1 MFYRFARFLL
11 KIVFKIRYKLVVHG
25 NTNLPETPL
34 VICANHINLWDPI
47 LLAIIFDR
55 PIRFMAKKE
64 LFDNKFL
71 GFLLNKFGAFPVDRD
86 NVNIKTIKDSI
97 KLVKDNEVLGIF
109 PEGTRVKTV
118 SEENMKTGVA
128 MIASRAG
135 ADVIPVLINSDYKF
149 RSKVEVFVRDKI
161 AISSF
166 DDVSK
171 DMRNKEITK
180 SIYENIYKV
189 NWWI

>member
-25 NTNLPETPL
+25 NTKLPETPL
-34 VICANHINLWDPI
+34 IICANHINLWDPI
-47 LLAIIFDR
+47 LLAIIFER

-86 NVNIKTIKDSI
+86 NVNIKTIKDAI
-97 KLVKDNEVLGIF
+97 KLVKNNEVLGIF

-135 ADVIPVLINSDYKF
+135 ADVIPVFINSNYKF

-171 DMRNKEITK
+171 DIRNKAITRA
-180 SIYENIYKV
+180 IYENIYKV
-189 NWWI
+189 NLWI

>member
-25 NTNLPETPL
+25 NTKLPETPL
-34 VICANHINLWDPI
+34 IICANHINLWDPI
-47 LLAIIFDR
+47 LLAIIFER

-86 NVNIKTIKDSI
+86 NVNIKTIKDAI
-97 KLVKDNEVLGIF
+97 KLVKNNEVLGIF

-118 SEENMKTGVA
+118 RAENLKTGVA

-135 ADVIPVLINSDYKF
+135 ADVIPVFISSNYKF

-171 DMRNKEITK
+171 DIRNKAITRA
-180 SIYENIYKV
+180 IYENIYKV
-189 NWWI
+189 N

>member
-11 KIVFKIRYKLVVHG
+11 KIIFKIRYRLVVHG
-25 NTNLPETPL
+25 NTNIPETPL

-64 LFDNKFL
+64 LFENKFL
-71 GFLLNKFGAFPVDRD
+71 GFLLEKFGAFPVDRD
-86 NVNIKTIKDSI
+86 NVNIKTIKESI
-97 KLVKDNEVLGIF
+97 KLVKNNEVLGIF

-135 ADVIPVLINSDYKF
+135 ADVIPVFINSDYKF

-166 DDVSK
+166 DDISK

-180 SIYENIYKV
+180 AIYENIYKV
-189 NWWI
+189 NLWI

>member
-1 MFYRFARFLL
+1 MFYRFARCIL
-11 KIVFKIRYKLVVHG
+11 KIIFKIRYKLVVHG

-34 VICANHINLWDPI
+34 IICANHINLWDPI

-64 LFDNKFL
+64 LFENKFL
-71 GFLLNKFGAFPVDRD
+71 GFLLEKFGAFPVDRD
-86 NVNIKTIKDSI
+86 NVNIKTIKDAI

-118 SEENMKTGVA
+118 SEEKIITGVA

-135 ADVIPVLINSDYKF
+135 ADVIPVFINSDYKF

-171 DMRNKEITK
+171 DIRNKAITK
-180 SIYENIYKV
+180 AIYENIYKV

>member
-86 NVNIKTIKDSI
+86 NVNIKTIKDAI

-109 PEGTRVKTV
+109 PEGTRVQTV

-135 ADVIPVLINSDYKF
+135 ADVIPVFINSNYKF

-171 DMRNKEITK
+171 DIRNKTITRA
-180 SIYENIYKV
+180 IYENIYKV

>member
-25 NTNLPETPL
+25 NTKLPETPL
-34 VICANHINLWDPI
+34 IICANHINLWDPI
-47 LLAIIFDR
+47 LLAIIFER

-86 NVNIKTIKDSI
+86 NVNIKTIKDAI
-97 KLVKDNEVLGIF
+97 KLVKNNEVLGIF

-135 ADVIPVLINSDYKF
+135 ADVIPVFINSNYKF

-171 DMRNKEITK
+171 DRRNKAITRA
-180 SIYENIYKV
+180 IYENIYKV

>member
-11 KIVFKIRYKLVVHG
+11 KIIFKIRYKLIVHG

-34 VICANHINLWDPI
+34 IICANHINLWDPI

-55 PIRFMAKKE
+55 QIRFMAKKE
-64 LFDNKFL
+64 LFENKFL
-71 GFLLNKFGAFPVDRD
+71 GFLLEKFGAFPVDRD
-86 NVNIKTIKDSI
+86 NVNIKTIKDAI

-118 SEENMKTGVA
+118 SEKNMKTGVA

-135 ADVIPVLINSDYKF
+135 ADVIPVFINSDYKF
-149 RSKVEVFVRDKI
+149 RSKVEVSVRDKI

-166 DDVSK
+166 DDISK

-180 SIYENIYKV
+180 AIYENIYKV

>member
-11 KIVFKIRYKLVVHG
+11 KIVFKIRYKLVAHG

-86 NVNIKTIKDSI
+86 NVNIKTIKDAI
-97 KLVKDNEVLGIF
+97 KLVKNNEVLGIF

-135 ADVIPVLINSDYKF
+135 ADVIPVFINSNYKF

-166 DDVSK
+166 DDISK
-171 DMRNKEITK
+171 DIRNKAITRA
-180 SIYENIYKV
+180 IYENIYKV
-189 NWWI
+189 N

>member
-11 KIVFKIRYKLVVHG
+11 KIVFKIRYKLVIHG

-34 VICANHINLWDPI
+34 IICANHINLWDPI

-64 LFDNKFL
+64 LFENKFL
-71 GFLLNKFGAFPVDRD
+71 GFLLEKFGAFPVDRD
-86 NVNIKTIKDSI
+86 NVNIKTIKDAI

-135 ADVIPVLINSDYKF
+135 ADVIPVFINSDYKF

-180 SIYENIYKV
+180 AIYENIYKV

>member
-86 NVNIKTIKDSI
+86 NVNIKTIKDAI

-109 PEGTRVKTV
+109 PEGTRVKKV

-135 ADVIPVLINSDYKF
+135 ADVIPVLINSNYKF

-171 DMRNKEITK
+171 DIRNKAITRA
-180 SIYENIYKV
+180 IYENIYKV

>member
-97 KLVKDNEVLGIF
+97 KLVKDNKVLGIF

-135 ADVIPVLINSDYKF
+135 ADVIPVFINSNYKF

-171 DMRNKEITK
+171 DIRNKAITRA
-180 SIYENIYKV
+180 IYENIYKV

>member
-86 NVNIKTIKDSI
+86 NVNIKTIKDAI

-135 ADVIPVLINSDYKF
+135 ADVIPVFINSNYKF

-171 DMRNKEITK
+171 DIRNKAITRA
-180 SIYENIYKV
+180 IYENIYKV

>member
-64 LFDNKFL
+64 LFENKFL
-71 GFLLNKFGAFPVDRD
+71 GFLLEKFGAFPVDRD
-86 NVNIKTIKDSI
+86 NVNIKTIKESI
-97 KLVKDNEVLGIF
+97 KLVKNNEVLGIF

-135 ADVIPVLINSDYKF
+135 ADVIPVFINSDYKF
-149 RSKVEVFVRDKI
+149 RSRVEVFVRDKI

-166 DDVSK
+166 DDISK

>member
-11 KIVFKIRYKLVVHG
+11 KMVFKIRYKLVVHG

-109 PEGTRVKTV
+109 PEGTRVKKV

-135 ADVIPVLINSDYKF
+135 ADIIPVFINSNYKF

-171 DMRNKEITK
+171 DIRNKAITRA
-180 SIYENIYKV
+180 IYENIYKV

>member
-34 VICANHINLWDPI
+34 IICANHINLWDPI
-47 LLAIIFDR
+47 LLAIIFER

-86 NVNIKTIKDSI
+86 NVNIKTIKDAI
-97 KLVKDNEVLGIF
+97 KLVKNNEVLGIF

-135 ADVIPVLINSDYKF
+135 ADVIPVFINSNYKF

-171 DMRNKEITK
+171 DIRNKAITRA
-180 SIYENIYKV
+180 IYENIYKV

>member
-97 KLVKDNEVLGIF
+97 KLVKNNEVLGIF
-109 PEGTRVKTV
+109 PEGTRVQTV

-135 ADVIPVLINSDYKF
+135 ADVIPVFINSNYKF

-171 DMRNKEITK
+171 DIRNKAITRA
-180 SIYENIYKV
+180 IYENIYKV

>member
-25 NTNLPETPL
+25 NTNLPKTPL

-64 LFDNKFL
+64 LFEYKFL
-71 GFLLNKFGAFPVDRD
+71 GFLLEKFGAFPVDRD
-86 NVNIKTIKDSI
+86 NVNIKTIKDAI
-97 KLVKDNEVLGIF
+97 KLVKNNEVLGIF

-128 MIASRAG
+128 MIASRAC
-135 ADVIPVLINSDYKF
+135 ADVIPVFINSNYKF

-166 DDVSK
+166 DDISK

-180 SIYENIYKV
+180 AIYENIYKV

>member
-11 KIVFKIRYKLVVHG
+11 KIIFKIRYRLVVHG

-34 VICANHINLWDPI
+34 IICANHINLWDPI

-64 LFDNKFL
+64 LFENKFL
-71 GFLLNKFGAFPVDRD
+71 GFLLEKFGAFPVDRD
-86 NVNIKTIKDSI
+86 NVNIKTIKDAI

-135 ADVIPVLINSDYKF
+135 ADVIPVFINSDYKF

-166 DDVSK
+166 DDISK

-180 SIYENIYKV
+180 AIYENIYKV

>member
-34 VICANHINLWDPI
+34 IICANHINLWDPI

-86 NVNIKTIKDSI
+86 NVNIKTIKDAI
-97 KLVKDNEVLGIF
+97 KLVKNNEVLGIF

-135 ADVIPVLINSDYKF
+135 ADVIPVFINSNYKF

-171 DMRNKEITK
+171 DIRNKAITRA
-180 SIYENIYKV
+180 IYENIYKV

>member
-71 GFLLNKFGAFPVDRD
+71 GFLLNKVGAFPVDRD
-86 NVNIKTIKDSI
+86 NVNIKTIKNSI

-135 ADVIPVLINSDYKF
+135 ADVIPVFINSNYKF

-171 DMRNKEITK
+171 DIRNKAITR
-180 SIYENIYKV
+180 SIYEKIYKV

>member
-1 MFYRFARFLL
+1 MFYRFATFLM
-11 KIVFKIRYKLVVHG
+11 KIVFKIKYKLDVHG
-25 NTNLPETPL
+25 NTSLPETPL
-34 VICANHINLWDPI
+34 VICANHINIWDPI

-64 LFDNKFL
+64 LFENKIL
-71 GFLLNKFGAFPVDRD
+71 GFLLYKFGAFPVDRE
-86 NVNIKTIKDSI
+86 NVNVKTIKDAI
-97 KLVKDNEVLGIF
+97 QIVKNNEVLGIF

-118 SEENMKTGVA
+118 SEQNMKTGVA

-135 ADVIPVLINSDYKF
+135 ADVIPVFINSDYKF
-149 RSKVEVFVRDKI
+149 RSTVEVFIREKI

-171 DMRNKEITK
+171 DIKNKEITK
-180 SIYENIYKV
+180 AIYKNIYKV
-189 NWWI
+189 N

>member
-64 LFDNKFL
+64 LFENKFL

-97 KLVKDNEVLGIF
+97 KLVKENEVLGIF

-135 ADVIPVLINSDYKF
+135 ADVIPVFINSNYKF

-171 DMRNKEITK
+171 DIRNKAITRA
-180 SIYENIYKV
+180 IYENIYKV

>member
-109 PEGTRVKTV
+109 PEGTRVQTV

-135 ADVIPVLINSDYKF
+135 ADVIPVFINSNYKF

-171 DMRNKEITK
+171 DIRNKAITRA
-180 SIYENIYKV
+180 IYENIYKV

>member
-1 MFYRFARFLL
+1 MFYRFARFLM
-11 KIVFKIRYKLVVHG
+11 KIVFTIKYKLDIHG
-25 NTNLPETPL
+25 NTRLPETPL

-64 LFDNKFL
+64 LFENKIL
-71 GFLLNKFGAFPVDRD
+71 GFLLEKFGAFPVDRE
-86 NVNIKTIKDSI
+86 NVNVKTIKDAI
-97 KLVKDNEVLGIF
+97 KLVKNNEVLGIF

-135 ADVIPVLINSDYKF
+135 ADVIPVFIKSDYKF
-149 RSKVEVFVRDKI
+149 RSTVEVFIREKI
-161 AISSF
+161 AISNF

-171 DMRNKEITK
+171 DIKNKEITK
-180 SIYENIYKV
+180 AIYKNIYKV
-189 NWWI
+189 N

>member
-64 LFDNKFL
+64 LFDNKLL

-109 PEGTRVKTV
+109 PEGTRVKKV

-135 ADVIPVLINSDYKF
+135 ADVIPVFINSNYKF

-171 DMRNKEITK
+171 DIRNKAITRA
-180 SIYENIYKV
+180 IYENIYKV
-189 NWWI
+189 N

>member
-1 MFYRFARFLL
+1 MFYRFARFLM

-34 VICANHINLWDPI
+34 VICANHINLLDPI

-86 NVNIKTIKDSI
+86 NVNIKTIKDAI

-109 PEGTRVKTV
+109 PEGTRVKKV

-135 ADVIPVLINSDYKF
+135 ADVIPVFINSNYKF

-171 DMRNKEITK
+171 DIRNKAITRA
-180 SIYENIYKV
+180 IYENIYKV

>member
-25 NTNLPETPL
+25 NTNLPEAPL

-135 ADVIPVLINSDYKF
+135 ADVIPVFINSNYKF

-171 DMRNKEITK
+171 DIRNKAITRA
-180 SIYENIYKV
+180 IYENIYKV
-189 NWWI
+189 N

>member
-135 ADVIPVLINSDYKF
+135 ADVIPVFINSNYKF

-171 DMRNKEITK
+171 DIRNKAITRA
-180 SIYENIYKV
+180 IYENIYKV

>member
-11 KIVFKIRYKLVVHG
+11 KIIFKIRYKLVVHG

-34 VICANHINLWDPI
+34 IICANHINLWDPI

-64 LFDNKFL
+64 LFENKFL
-71 GFLLNKFGAFPVDRD
+71 GFLLEKFGAFPVDRD
-86 NVNIKTIKDSI
+86 NVNIKTIKDAI
-97 KLVKDNEVLGIF
+97 KLVKNNEVLGIF

-135 ADVIPVLINSDYKF
+135 ADVIPVFINSDYKF

-171 DMRNKEITK
+171 DLRNKEITK
-180 SIYENIYKV
+180 AIYENIYKV

>member
-11 KIVFKIRYKLVVHG
+11 KKIFKIRYKLVVHG

-64 LFDNKFL
+64 LFENKFL
-71 GFLLNKFGAFPVDRD
+71 GFLLEKFGAFPVDRD
-86 NVNIKTIKDSI
+86 NVNIKTIKDAI

-135 ADVIPVLINSDYKF
+135 ADVIPVFIDSDYKF

-166 DDVSK
+166 ADVSK
-171 DMRNKEITK
+171 DLRNKEITK
-180 SIYENIYKV
+180 AIYENIYKV
-189 NWWI
+189 N

>member
-25 NTNLPETPL
+25 NTKLPETPL
-34 VICANHINLWDPI
+34 IICANHINLWDPI
-47 LLAIIFDR
+47 LLAIIFER

-86 NVNIKTIKDSI
+86 NVNIKTIKDAI

-109 PEGTRVKTV
+109 PEGTRVKKG

-135 ADVIPVLINSDYKF
+135 ADVIPVFINSNYKF

-171 DMRNKEITK
+171 DIRNKAKLLLK
-180 SIYENIYKV
+180 SIITSNPQLSP
-189 NWWI
+189 

>member
-1 MFYRFARFLL
+1 MFYRFARFLM
-11 KIVFKIRYKLVVHG
+11 KIVFTIKYKLDIHG
-25 NTNLPETPL
+25 NTRLPETPL

-64 LFDNKFL
+64 LFENKIL
-71 GFLLNKFGAFPVDRD
+71 GFLLYKFGAFPVDRE
-86 NVNIKTIKDSI
+86 NVNVKTIKDAI
-97 KLVKDNEVLGIF
+97 KLVKNNEVLGIF

-128 MIASRAG
+128 MIASRAD
-135 ADVIPVLINSDYKF
+135 ADVIPVFIKSDYKF
-149 RSKVEVFVRDKI
+149 RSTVDLFIREKI
-161 AISSF
+161 AISNF

-171 DMRNKEITK
+171 DIKNKEITK
-180 SIYENIYKV
+180 AIYKNIYKV
-189 NWWI
+189 N

>member
-71 GFLLNKFGAFPVDRD
+71 GFLLNKFGAFPVDRG

-109 PEGTRVKTV
+109 PEGTRVQTV

-135 ADVIPVLINSDYKF
+135 ADVIPVFINSNYKF

-171 DMRNKEITK
+171 DIRNKAITRA
-180 SIYENIYKV
+180 IYENIYKV

>member
-11 KIVFKIRYKLVVHG
+11 KIIFKIRYKLIVHG

-34 VICANHINLWDPI
+34 IICANHINLWDPI

-55 PIRFMAKKE
+55 QIRFMAKKE
-64 LFDNKFL
+64 LFE
-71 GFLLNKFGAFPVDRD
+71 NKFGAFPVDRD
-86 NVNIKTIKDSI
+86 NVNITTIKDAI
-97 KLVKDNEVLGIF
+97 QLVKDNEVLGIF

-118 SEENMKTGVA
+118 SEKNMKTGVA

-135 ADVIPVLINSDYKF
+135 ADVIPVFINSDYKF
-149 RSKVEVFVRDKI
+149 RSKVEVSVRDKI

-166 DDVSK
+166 DDISK

-180 SIYENIYKV
+180 AIYENIYKV
-189 NWWI
+189 N

>member
-25 NTNLPETPL
+25 NTKLPETSL
-34 VICANHINLWDPI
+34 IICANHINLWDPI
-47 LLAIIFDR
+47 LLAIIFER

-86 NVNIKTIKDSI
+86 NVNIKTIKDAI
-97 KLVKDNEVLGIF
+97 KLVKNNEVLGIF

-135 ADVIPVLINSDYKF
+135 ADVIPVFINSNYKF

-171 DMRNKEITK
+171 DRRNKAITRA
-180 SIYENIYKV
+180 IYENIYKV

>member
-86 NVNIKTIKDSI
+86 NVNIKTIKDAI

-109 PEGTRVKTV
+109 PEGTRVKKV

-135 ADVIPVLINSDYKF
+135 ADVIPVFINSDYKF

-180 SIYENIYKV
+180 AIYENIYKV